1 MKIIVC
7 DMCKKEIK
15 EIGAWCKV
23 SFEPSAFSDEINV
36 SHLITLGNNFD
47 LCVDCANKIQKL
59 ISRNESRNKSN
70 EF

>member
-7 DMCKKEIK
+7 DMCKK

-36 SHLITLGNNFD
+36 SHLITLRNNFD